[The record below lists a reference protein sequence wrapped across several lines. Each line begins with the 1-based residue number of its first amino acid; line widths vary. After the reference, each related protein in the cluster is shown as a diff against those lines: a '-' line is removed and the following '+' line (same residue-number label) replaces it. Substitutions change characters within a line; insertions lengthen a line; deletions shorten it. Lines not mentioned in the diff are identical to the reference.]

1 MVFEVIPAVDM
12 RGGKCVQLVQGVPG
26 SEIVSLDD
34 PLAVALDWVRKG
46 AKTLHLVDLDGA
58 IEGERKNA
66 PIIEK
71 IVGACREKGV
81 RIQVGGGIRSF
92 EDAASLLELG
102 VSRVI
107 LGTAALQNPEL
118 VKRLSS
124 AFGNECV
131 TVALDAKNGKISI
144 KGWTEECAQTPV
156 EMGRKFEELGAGSL
170 LFTNID
176 TEGLMQGVN
185 PVPTKELVESVSIP
199 VIASGGVS
207 SLQDLQ
213 VLKETGAAGVVVGS
227 ALYTGRFTL
236 EDAIEI
242 NPAGLIMAPC
252 FCFSGRGLRHTHFLN
267 FPEKAGDQG
276 CQQAARYKVFINLK
290 RM

>member
-12 RGGKCVQLVQGVPG
+12 KGGKCVQLVQGVPG
-26 SEIVSLDD
+26 SEIISLDD
-34 PLAVALDWVRKG
+34 PLEVALDWVKRG

-58 IEGERKNA
+58 IEGKRKNA
-66 PIIEK
+66 KIIEK
-71 IVGACREKGV
+71 IVSSCKEKGV
-81 RIQVGGGIRSF
+81 NIQVGGGIRSF

-118 VKRLSS
+118 VTQLAASFGSS
-124 AFGNECV
+124 HVN
-131 TVALDAKNGKISI
+131 VALDAKNGKISI
-144 KGWTEECAQTPV
+144 KGWTEESAYTPV

-185 PVPTKELVESVSIP
+185 PIPTKELVESVRIP

-207 SLQDLQ
+207 SLPDLH
-213 VLKETGAAGVVVGS
+213 VLKKTGASGVVVGS
-227 ALYTGRFTL
+227 ALYTGKFTL
-236 EDAIEI
+236 EEAID
-242 NPAGLIMAPC
+242 
-252 FCFSGRGLRHTHFLN
+252 FV
-267 FPEKAGDQG
+267 KQD
-276 CQQAARYKVFINLK
+276 
-290 RM
+290 

>member
-1 MVFEVIPAVDM
+1 MDFEVIPAVDM

-26 SEIVSLDD
+26 SEIISLDD
-34 PLAVALDWVRKG
+34 PLAVALDWVVKG

-58 IEGERKNA
+58 IEGKRKNA
-66 PIIEK
+66 PIIEG
-71 IVGACREKGV
+71 IVKACKEKGV
-81 RIQVGGGIRSF
+81 CIQVGGGIRNF
-92 EDAASLLELG
+92 EDVAALLKLG

-107 LGTAALQNPEL
+107 LGTAALQDPEL
-118 VKRLSS
+118 VRLLAG
-124 AFGNECV
+124 AFGSASI

-144 KGWTEECAQTPV
+144 KGWTEECVQTPV

-185 PVPTKELVESVSIP
+185 PIPTKELVESVSIP

-207 SLQDLQ
+207 SLQDLRI
-213 VLKETGAAGVVVGS
+213 LKETEAAGIVIGS

-236 EDAIEI
+236 EEAIE
-242 NPAGLIMAPC
+242 
-252 FCFSGRGLRHTHFLN
+252 
-267 FPEKAGDQG
+267 
-276 CQQAARYKVFINLK
+276 FI
-290 RM
+290 RD

>member
-1 MVFEVIPAVDM
+1 MWLSMVFEVIPAVDM

-34 PLAVALDWVRKG
+34 PLAVALDWVEKG
-46 AKTLHLVDLDGA
+46 AKILHLVDLDGA

-71 IVGACREKGV
+71 IVNACREKEV
-81 RIQVGGGIRSF
+81 RVQVGGGIRSF

-107 LGTAALQNPEL
+107 LGTAALQDPEL
-118 VKRLSS
+118 VRRLAS
-124 AFGNECV
+124 AFGSSCV
-131 TVALDAKNGKISI
+131 NVALDAKNGKISI

-156 EMGRKFEELGAGSL
+156 EMGKKFEELGAGSL

-185 PVPTKELVESVSIP
+185 PVPTKELVESVNIP

-207 SLQDLQ
+207 SLQDLK

-236 EDAIEI
+236 EEAIEYI
-242 NPAGLIMAPC
+242 
-252 FCFSGRGLRHTHFLN
+252 
-267 FPEKAGDQG
+267 
-276 CQQAARYKVFINLK
+276 RYD
-290 RM
+290 

>member
-1 MVFEVIPAVDM
+1 MSEMWLSMVFEVIPAVDM

-58 IEGERKNA
+58 IEGKRKNA

-71 IVGACREKGV
+71 IVEAFKEKGV
-81 RIQVGGGIRSF
+81 SIQVGGGIRSF

-118 VKRLSS
+118 VKQLSS
-124 AFGNECV
+124 AFGNSCV
-131 TVALDAKNGKISI
+131 NVALDAKNGKISI

-176 TEGLMQGVN
+176 SEGLMQGVN
-185 PVPTKELVESVSIP
+185 PVPTRELVESVSIP

-207 SLQDLQ
+207 SLEDLQ
-213 VLKETGAAGVVVGS
+213 VLKKTGASGVVVGS
-227 ALYTGRFTL
+227 ALYMGRFTL
-236 EDAIEI
+236 EDAI
-242 NPAGLIMAPC
+242 
-252 FCFSGRGLRHTHFLN
+252 
-267 FPEKAGDQG
+267 KAALGD
-276 CQQAARYKVFINLK
+276 
-290 RM
+290 

>member
-1 MVFEVIPAVDM
+1 MVFEIIPAVDM

-34 PLAVALDWVRKG
+34 PLAVALDWVSKG

-71 IVGACREKGV
+71 IVRTCREKGV
-81 RIQVGGGIRSF
+81 SIQAGGGIRSF
-92 EDAASLLELG
+92 EDAAFLLELG
-102 VSRVI
+102 AFRVI

-118 VKRLSS
+118 VKQLSG
-124 AFGNECV
+124 AFGSSRVN
-131 TVALDAKNGKISI
+131 VALDAKNGKISI

-185 PVPTKELVESVSIP
+185 PVPTKELVDSVSIP

-207 SLQDLQ
+207 SLADIKT
-213 VLKETGAAGVVVGS
+213 LKKTGAAGVVIGS
-227 ALYTGRFTL
+227 ALYTGRFTFEEAVEAAL
-236 EDAIEI
+236 
-242 NPAGLIMAPC
+242 
-252 FCFSGRGLRHTHFLN
+252 
-267 FPEKAGDQG
+267 GD
-276 CQQAARYKVFINLK
+276 
-290 RM
+290 

>member
-1 MVFEVIPAVDM
+1 MDFEVIPAVDM

-26 SEIVSLDD
+26 SEIISLDD
-34 PLAVALDWVRKG
+34 PLAVALDWVVKG

-58 IEGERKNA
+58 IEGKRKNA
-66 PIIEK
+66 PIIEG
-71 IVGACREKGV
+71 IVKACKEKGV
-81 RIQVGGGIRSF
+81 CIQVGGGIRNF
-92 EDAASLLELG
+92 EDVAALLKLG

-107 LGTAALQNPEL
+107 LGTAALQDPEL
-118 VKRLSS
+118 VKLLAS
-124 AFGNECV
+124 AFGSASI

-144 KGWTEECAQTPV
+144 KGWTEECMQTPV

-185 PVPTKELVESVSIP
+185 PIPTKELVESVSIP

-207 SLQDLQ
+207 SLQDLRI
-213 VLKETGAAGVVVGS
+213 LKETGASGVVVGS

-236 EDAIEI
+236 EEAIE
-242 NPAGLIMAPC
+242 
-252 FCFSGRGLRHTHFLN
+252 
-267 FPEKAGDQG
+267 
-276 CQQAARYKVFINLK
+276 FI
-290 RM
+290 RD

>member
-1 MVFEVIPAVDM
+1 MVFEIIPAVDM

-34 PLAVALDWVRKG
+34 PLAVALEWVSKG

-71 IVGACREKGV
+71 IVKNCKEKGV
-81 RIQVGGGIRSF
+81 SIQVGGGIRSF
-92 EDAASLLELG
+92 EDAASLIELG

-118 VKRLSS
+118 VKQLSRNYGS
-124 AFGNECV
+124 SRVN
-131 TVALDAKNGKISI
+131 VALDAKNGKISI

-207 SLQDLQ
+207 SVADIIT
-213 VLKETGAAGVVVGS
+213 LKNTGATGVVVGS
-227 ALYTGRFTL
+227 ALYTGRLTL
-236 EDAIEI
+236 EEAIE
-242 NPAGLIMAPC
+242 AAL
-252 FCFSGRGLRHTHFLN
+252 
-267 FPEKAGDQG
+267 GD
-276 CQQAARYKVFINLK
+276 
-290 RM
+290 

>member
-26 SEIVSLDD
+26 SEMVTLED
-34 PLAVALDWVRKG
+34 PIEVTLDWVRRG

-71 IVGACREKGV
+71 IVNTHRENGI

-118 VKRLSS
+118 VKRLSNT
-124 AFGNECV
+124 FGNERI

-176 TEGLMQGVN
+176 SEGLLQGVN

-207 SLQDLQ
+207 SLSDLQ

-236 EDAIEI
+236 EAAIETV
-242 NPAGLIMAPC
+242 L
-252 FCFSGRGLRHTHFLN
+252 H
-267 FPEKAGDQG
+267 D
-276 CQQAARYKVFINLK
+276 
-290 RM
+290 

>member
-34 PLAVALDWVRKG
+34 PLAVALDWVEKG
-46 AKTLHLVDLDGA
+46 AKILHLVDLDGA

-71 IVGACREKGV
+71 IVNACREKEV
-81 RIQVGGGIRSF
+81 RVQVGGGIRSF

-107 LGTAALQNPEL
+107 LGTAALQDPEL
-118 VKRLSS
+118 VRRLAS
-124 AFGNECV
+124 AFGSSCV
-131 TVALDAKNGKISI
+131 NVALDAKNGKISI

-156 EMGRKFEELGAGSL
+156 EMGKKFEELGAGSL

-185 PVPTKELVESVSIP
+185 PVPTKELVESVNIP

-207 SLQDLQ
+207 SLQDLK

-236 EDAIEI
+236 EEAIEYI
-242 NPAGLIMAPC
+242 
-252 FCFSGRGLRHTHFLN
+252 
-267 FPEKAGDQG
+267 
-276 CQQAARYKVFINLK
+276 RYD
-290 RM
+290 

>member
-1 MVFEVIPAVDM
+1 VALVFEVIPAVDM

-26 SEIVSLDD
+26 SEMVTLED
-34 PLAVALDWVRKG
+34 PIEVTLDWVRRG

-71 IVGACREKGV
+71 IVNTHRENGI

-124 AFGNECV
+124 TFGNERI

-176 TEGLMQGVN
+176 SEGLLQGVN

-207 SLQDLQ
+207 SLSDLL

-236 EDAIEI
+236 EAAI
-242 NPAGLIMAPC
+242 GTVL
-252 FCFSGRGLRHTHFLN
+252 H
-267 FPEKAGDQG
+267 D
-276 CQQAARYKVFINLK
+276 
-290 RM
+290 

>member
-26 SEIVSLDD
+26 SEMVTLED
-34 PLAVALDWVRKG
+34 PIEVTLDWVRRG

-71 IVGACREKGV
+71 IVNTHRENGI

-124 AFGNECV
+124 TFGNERI

-176 TEGLMQGVN
+176 SEGLLQGVN

-207 SLQDLQ
+207 SLSDLQ

-236 EDAIEI
+236 EAAIETV
-242 NPAGLIMAPC
+242 L
-252 FCFSGRGLRHTHFLN
+252 H
-267 FPEKAGDQG
+267 D
-276 CQQAARYKVFINLK
+276 
-290 RM
+290 

>member
-1 MVFEVIPAVDM
+1 MDFELIPAVDM

-26 SEIVSLDD
+26 SEIISLDD
-34 PLAVALDWVRKG
+34 PLAVALDWVVKG

-58 IEGERKNA
+58 IEGKRKNA
-66 PIIEK
+66 LIIEG
-71 IVGACREKGV
+71 IVKVCKEKGV
-81 RIQVGGGIRSF
+81 CIQVGGGIRNF
-92 EDAASLLELG
+92 EDVAALLKLG

-107 LGTAALQNPEL
+107 LGTAALQDPEL
-118 VKRLSS
+118 VKLLAR
-124 AFGNECV
+124 AFGSASI

-144 KGWTEECAQTPV
+144 KGWTEECMQTPV

-185 PVPTKELVESVSIP
+185 PIPTKELVESVSIP

-207 SLQDLQ
+207 SLQDLRI
-213 VLKETGAAGVVVGS
+213 LKETGASGVVVGS

-236 EDAIEI
+236 EEAIE
-242 NPAGLIMAPC
+242 
-252 FCFSGRGLRHTHFLN
+252 
-267 FPEKAGDQG
+267 
-276 CQQAARYKVFINLK
+276 FI
-290 RM
+290 RD

>member
-1 MVFEVIPAVDM
+1 MPEMWFSMAFEVIPAVDM

-34 PLAVALDWVRKG
+34 PLAVALDWVGKG

-71 IVGACREKGV
+71 IVEACREKGV
-81 RIQVGGGIRSF
+81 SIQVGGGIRSF

-107 LGTAALQNPEL
+107 LGTAALQNPEI
-118 VKRLSS
+118 VKQLSK
-124 AFGNECV
+124 AFGNSCV
-131 TVALDAKNGKISI
+131 NVALDAKNGKISI

-176 TEGLMQGVN
+176 SEGLMQGVN
-185 PVPTKELVESVSIP
+185 PVPTRELVESVSIP

-207 SLQDLQ
+207 SLEDLQ
-213 VLKETGAAGVVVGS
+213 VLKKTGASGVVVGS
-227 ALYTGRFTL
+227 ALYMGRFTL
-236 EDAIEI
+236 EDAI
-242 NPAGLIMAPC
+242 
-252 FCFSGRGLRHTHFLN
+252 
-267 FPEKAGDQG
+267 KAALGD
-276 CQQAARYKVFINLK
+276 
-290 RM
+290 

>member
-1 MVFEVIPAVDM
+1 MDFEVIPAVDM
-12 RGGKCVQLVQGVPG
+12 KEGKCVQLVQGVPG

-34 PLAVALDWVRKG
+34 PLAVACDWVRRG

-71 IVGACREKGV
+71 IVKMCREKSV
-81 RIQVGGGIRSF
+81 SVQVGGGIRSF
-92 EDAASLLELG
+92 EDAASLLKLG

-118 VKRLSS
+118 VKRLSA
-124 AFGNECV
+124 AFGSECI

-144 KGWTEECAQTPV
+144 KGWTEECKQTPV
-156 EMGRKFEELGAGSL
+156 EMGKKFEELGAGSL

-185 PVPTKELVESVSIP
+185 PVPTKELVESVNIP

-207 SLQDLQ
+207 SLQDLKI
-213 VLKETGAAGVVVGS
+213 LKKTGAAGVVVGS

-236 EDAIEI
+236 EEAIE
-242 NPAGLIMAPC
+242 AT
-252 FCFSGRGLRHTHFLN
+252 R
-267 FPEKAGDQG
+267 
-276 CQQAARYKVFINLK
+276 
-290 RM
+290 

>member
-26 SEIVSLDD
+26 SEIVSIDD
-34 PLAVALDWVRKG
+34 PLAVALDWVSKG

-58 IEGERKNA
+58 IEGERKNS

-71 IVGACREKGV
+71 IVNTCREKGV
-81 RIQVGGGIRSF
+81 SIQVGGGIRSF
-92 EDAASLLELG
+92 EDAASLLEIG

-118 VKRLSS
+118 VKQLSS
-124 AFGNECV
+124 SFGSSHVN
-131 TVALDAKNGKISI
+131 VALDAKNGKISI

-207 SLQDLQ
+207 TLEDIKT
-213 VLKETGAAGVVVGS
+213 LKKTGAAGVVVGS
-227 ALYTGRFTL
+227 ALYMGRFTL
-236 EDAIEI
+236 EEAI
-242 NPAGLIMAPC
+242 NAA
-252 FCFSGRGLRHTHFLN
+252 F
-267 FPEKAGDQG
+267 GD
-276 CQQAARYKVFINLK
+276 I
-290 RM
+290 

>member
-1 MVFEVIPAVDM
+1 MVFEIIPAVDM

-26 SEIVSLDD
+26 SEIISLDD
-34 PLAVALDWVRKG
+34 PIAVALDWISKG

-71 IVGACREKGV
+71 IVRACRDKGV
-81 RIQVGGGIRSF
+81 SIQVGGGIRSF

-118 VKRLSS
+118 VRKLSGV
-124 AFGNECV
+124 FGSSRVN
-131 TVALDAKNGKISI
+131 VALDAKNGKISI

-156 EMGRKFEELGAGSL
+156 EMGKKFEELGAGSI

-207 SLQDLQ
+207 TLADLKT
-213 VLKETGAAGVVVGS
+213 LKKTGASGVVVGS
-227 ALYTGRFTL
+227 ALYMGRFTL
-236 EDAIEI
+236 EEAIEV
-242 NPAGLIMAPC
+242 AL
-252 FCFSGRGLRHTHFLN
+252 
-267 FPEKAGDQG
+267 GD
-276 CQQAARYKVFINLK
+276 
-290 RM
+290 

>member
-1 MVFEVIPAVDM
+1 MDFEVIPAVDM

-26 SEIVSLDD
+26 SEIISLDD
-34 PLAVALDWVRKG
+34 PLAVALDWVVKG

-58 IEGERKNA
+58 IEGKRKNA
-66 PIIEK
+66 PIIEG
-71 IVGACREKGV
+71 IVKACKEKGV
-81 RIQVGGGIRSF
+81 CIQVGGGIRNF
-92 EDAASLLELG
+92 EDVAVLLKLG

-107 LGTAALQNPEL
+107 LGTAALQDPEL
-118 VKRLSS
+118 VKLLAS
-124 AFGNECV
+124 AFGSASI

-144 KGWTEECAQTPV
+144 KGWTEECMQTPV

-185 PVPTKELVESVSIP
+185 PIPTRELVESVSIP

-207 SLQDLQ
+207 SLQDLRI
-213 VLKETGAAGVVVGS
+213 LKETGASGVVVGS

-236 EDAIEI
+236 EEAIE
-242 NPAGLIMAPC
+242 
-252 FCFSGRGLRHTHFLN
+252 
-267 FPEKAGDQG
+267 
-276 CQQAARYKVFINLK
+276 FI
-290 RM
+290 RD

>member
-1 MVFEVIPAVDM
+1 M

-34 PLAVALDWVRKG
+34 PLAVALEWVSKG

-71 IVGACREKGV
+71 IVKNCKEKGV
-81 RIQVGGGIRSF
+81 SIQVGGGIRSF
-92 EDAASLLELG
+92 EDAASLIELG

-118 VKRLSS
+118 VKQLSRNYGS
-124 AFGNECV
+124 SRVN
-131 TVALDAKNGKISI
+131 VALDAKNGKISI

-207 SLQDLQ
+207 SVADIIT
-213 VLKETGAAGVVVGS
+213 LKNTGATGVVVGS
-227 ALYTGRFTL
+227 ALYTGRLTL
-236 EDAIEI
+236 EEAIE
-242 NPAGLIMAPC
+242 AAL
-252 FCFSGRGLRHTHFLN
+252 
-267 FPEKAGDQG
+267 GD
-276 CQQAARYKVFINLK
+276 
-290 RM
+290 

>member
-1 MVFEVIPAVDM
+1 VVFLVFEVIPAVDM

-34 PLAVALDWVRKG
+34 PLAVALDWVDKG
-46 AKTLHLVDLDGA
+46 AEYLHLVDLDGA

-71 IVGACREKGV
+71 IVEACKEKGI
-81 RIQVGGGIRSF
+81 RIQVGGGIRNF
-92 EDAASLLELG
+92 EDAAALLKLG

-107 LGTAALQNPEL
+107 LGTAALQDPEL
-118 VKRLSS
+118 VKTLVNSFGS
-124 AFGNECV
+124 ACI

-213 VLKETGAAGVVVGS
+213 VLKETGASGVVIGS
-227 ALYTGRFTL
+227 ALYTGKFTL
-236 EDAIEI
+236 EDAIESI
-242 NPAGLIMAPC
+242 RN
-252 FCFSGRGLRHTHFLN
+252 
-267 FPEKAGDQG
+267 
-276 CQQAARYKVFINLK
+276 
-290 RM
+290 

>member
-26 SEIVSLDD
+26 SEMVTLED
-34 PLAVALDWVRKG
+34 PIEVTLDWVRRG

-71 IVGACREKGV
+71 IVNTHRENGI

-124 AFGNECV
+124 TFGNERI

-176 TEGLMQGVN
+176 SEGLLQGVN

-207 SLQDLQ
+207 SLSDLL
-213 VLKETGAAGVVVGS
+213 VLKETGAAGAVVGS

-236 EDAIEI
+236 EAAI
-242 NPAGLIMAPC
+242 GTVL
-252 FCFSGRGLRHTHFLN
+252 H
-267 FPEKAGDQG
+267 D
-276 CQQAARYKVFINLK
+276 
-290 RM
+290 